1 MSKSGEIADN
11 ILELLSNVKT
21 MRKKELKRKLSPG
34 DTRILSFLE
43 EFGLIETDIDYI
55 RITQSGEELLTV
67 G

>member
-1 MSKSGEIADN
+1 MSKSGETVEK

-21 MRKKELKRKLSPG
+21 MRKTDLKRKIPQE
-34 DTRILSFLE
+34 DARILYFLE
-43 EFGLIETDIDYI
+43 EFGLIESDIDYI